1 MGFSPRHSPA
11 NGGRTCVGPS
21 YEFQLCNTQD
31 CPKDFEDF
39 REEQCRQ
46 WDPYFEYQNTK
57 HHWLPYEHVDGEW
70 SLFPMKSKI
79 SYKNK

>member
-1 MGFSPRHSPA
+1 M
-11 NGGRTCVGPS
+11 GPS

-70 SLFPMKSKI
+70 SLLPMKSKI
-79 SYKNK
+79 SYKSKEKLYKEG